1 LSTISNI
8 RDSIY
13 TTTLK
18 GNWQSANNVRKK
30 NPRVVIWELPITNQK
45 MNALQVVVVTRQIA
59 FVKKLLNCMDA
70 NALGFQN
77 AMDANALGFQ
87 KANGDTAFLID
98 ALSRNVKI
106 ARKMVDMNIELPRI

>member
-8 RDSIY
+8 RESIY

-30 NPRVVIWELPITNQK
+30 NPRVVIWELPIANQK
-45 MNALQVVVVTRQIA
+45 MNALQVVVATRQIA
-59 FVKKLLNCMDA
+59 FVKELLNCMDA

-77 AMDANALGFQ
+77 A
-87 KANGDTAFLID
+87 NGDIAFLID
-98 ALSRNVKI
+98 ALSGNVKI